1 MVSKKIKMMKKITII
16 TVLTGFVFALLSC
29 EKEELDLDNPNA
41 LTTNQFWTSPED
53 AEQGVNS
60 IYAMFYKDGLWAR
73 WIYFRLDLVSDEG
86 FSQSPWVELADWTR
100 FNYINY
106 NFWEGNAVTW
116 RDSYKAIFRA
126 NQVLANVP
134 NIEFEDDARK
144 RSIIAE
150 AKFHRALNYYY
161 IALLWEN
168 APIVLEPSQP
178 DDLPQQV
185 SQAELFAQVESDLN
199 DAFTDLPL
207 QWGAQDTGRPTKGAV
222 KAMLAKIYMQQHMWS
237 DAKTALDF
245 LISGEGAI
253 YSLVDNYK
261 DNFTDLNENNSESV
275 FEIQFGDQRRGGTG
289 EGPNAA
295 VSSNRAQF
303 FAPRGIGWSDGQARF
318 WLVDA
323 FKQETTV
330 DGELDPRLQH
340 SLFYPDLFED
350 FGDRVYGRD
359 WEWGDQEAWFRKGAR
374 DYKRNNEDYFS
385 EVNWRMIRYADI
397 LLRYAEVL
405 NELDMTADAYDYV
418 DMVRARSNMAPLAT
432 AYPQIGT
439 DSEAFLE
446 RLKIERVLELSGES
460 VRWEDLKRWGDL
472 ENQQAVDQISLRDPD
487 FNNFEVGKNIRM
499 PIPQVEVEN
508 NPNLEQNPQY

>member
-1 MVSKKIKMMKKITII
+1 MMKKFLII
-16 TVLTGFVFALLSC
+16 TVMISSILTISSC
-29 EKEELDLDNPNA
+29 SEEELDLKNPNA
-41 LTTNQFWTSPED
+41 LTTDQFWVTPND
-53 AEQGVNS
+53 AELGVNS

-73 WIYFRLDLVSDEG
+73 WMYFRLDLTSDEG

-106 NFWEGNAVTW
+106 NFWEGNSVTW

-134 NIEFEDDARK
+134 NIEFEDQTRK
-144 RSIIAE
+144 QQILAE
-150 AKFHRALNYYY
+150 AKFLRALHYYY
-161 IALLWEN
+161 AGLLWEN
-168 APIVLEPSQP
+168 IPLVLEPSKP

-185 SQAELFAQVESDLN
+185 SQEEVYAQVEQDLN
-199 DAFTDLPL
+199 EAFADLPM
-207 QWGAQDTGRPTKGAV
+207 QWDPENVGRPTKGAA
-222 KAMLAKIYMQQHMWS
+222 KAMLAKVYMQQHRW
-237 DAKTALDF
+237 DEAKAALDF
-245 LISGEGAI
+245 LVIGEGAN
-253 YSLVDNYK
+253 YSLVENYK

-289 EGPNAA
+289 EGPNAS
-295 VSSNRAQF
+295 VSSTRAQF

-323 FKQETTV
+323 FKQESTV

-340 SLFYPDLFED
+340 SLFYPSLFED
-350 FGDRVYGRD
+350 FGDKTYGRD
-359 WEWGDQEAWFRKGAR
+359 WEWGEDEAWFRKGAR
-374 DYKRNNEDYFS
+374 DYKRDNEDYYS
-385 EVNWRMIRYADI
+385 AVNWRLIRYADI

-405 NELDMTADAYDYV
+405 NELGMTADAYQYV
-418 DMVRARSNMAPLAT
+418 DMVRARANMAPLAE
-432 AYPQIGT
+432 AYPEIGN
-439 DSEAFLE
+439 DADAFLE
-446 RLKIERVLELSGES
+446 RLKMERVLELSGES

-472 ENQQAVDQISLRDPD
+472 ETQESVDEIAERDPD
-487 FNNFEVGKNIRM
+487 FNNFEIGKNIRL

>member
-1 MVSKKIKMMKKITII
+1 MKKLVLITAMIGI
-16 TVLTGFVFALLSC
+16 FLSFSSC
-29 EKEELDLDNPNA
+29 NEEELNLDNPNA
-41 LTTNQFWTSPED
+41 LTTDQFWVTPND
-53 AEQGVNS
+53 AELGVNS
-60 IYAMFYKDGLWAR
+60 IYAMFYKDGLWSR
-73 WIYFRLDLVSDEG
+73 WIYFRLDLTSDEG

-126 NQVLANVP
+126 NQVLAYVP
-134 NIEFEDDARK
+134 DIEFSDSNRK
-144 RSIIAE
+144 QEILAE
-150 AKFHRALNYYY
+150 AKFLRALHYYY
-161 IALLWEN
+161 AGLLWEN
-168 APIVLEPSQP
+168 IPMVLEPSMP
-178 DDLPQQV
+178 SDLPQQV
-185 SQAELFAQVESDLN
+185 SKEQVFAQVEQDLN
-199 DAFTDLPL
+199 EAYAVLPMEWDA
-207 QWGAQDTGRPTKGAV
+207 ANTGRPTKGAA
-222 KAMLAKIYMQQHMWS
+222 KAMLAKVYMQQRRWQ

-245 LISGEGAI
+245 LVIGEGAN

-295 VSSNRAQF
+295 VSSTRAQF

-340 SLFYPDLFED
+340 SLFYPSLFED
-350 FGDRVYGRD
+350 FGDKTYGRD
-359 WEWGDQEAWFRKGAR
+359 WEWGEDEAWFRKGAR
-374 DYKRNNEDYFS
+374 DYKRDNEDYYS
-385 EVNWRMIRYADI
+385 AVNWRLIRYADI

-405 NELDMTADAYDYV
+405 NELGMTADAYQYV
-418 DMVRARSNMAPLAT
+418 DMVRARANMAPLAE
-432 AYPQIGT
+432 AYPEIGN
-439 DSEAFLE
+439 DADAFLE
-446 RLKIERVLELSGES
+446 RLKMERVLELSGES

-472 ENQQAVDQISLRDPD
+472 ETQESVDEIAERDPD
-487 FNNFEVGKNIRM
+487 FNNFEIGKNIRL